1 MAEHSD
7 SSRGNGD
14 APGGVVQEIFRMA
27 ADGMSFGAIAAYL
40 NARRGPG
47 SADRKWH
54 LISVRKT
61 LSNWP
66 RGD

>member
-14 APGGVVQEIFRMA
+14 APGGVVQEIFRMYA
-27 ADGMSFGAIAAYL
+27 AGMSFGTIAAYL

-47 SADRKWH
+47 SAQRKWDTAS
-54 LISVRKT
+54 LREIFSK
-61 LSNWP
+61 WK
-66 RGD
+66 RG